1 MKTKVLV
8 VDDTIL
14 YRKIIKDILE
24 TLPNIEVVGTVNNGK
39 TALSRIKTLKPD
51 VMTLDIEMPL
61 MDGIQVLEEIQSQQL
76 EVDCVMISSKTQK
89 GSEATIRALE
99 LGAFDF
105 IEKPDEST
113 VEENIKFIRNSLSAI
128 LKAYS
133 RRLEFRKKVGN
144 FKVAPDLKKKSA
156 FKSGL
161 LTAQVRG
168 SVATHQRS
176 FKRTEKS
183 SAIAIGI
190 STGGPN
196 ALAKMLPKIP
206 ANIGVPV
213 FLVQHMPPMFSAS
226 LAASLDKKCALKV
239 KEAVN
244 GEVVEPN
251 TVYIAEGGKQMKV
264 ASGANF
270 QKIIRIND
278 DPPENNCKP
287 SVDYLFRSVAREYGS
302 KATCVIMTGMGTD
315 GKLGVKVTKAS
326 GAVSIAQSAES
337 CVVYGMPKVVI
348 DAGLADVIAPL
359 DTIADEIIKTLK

>member
-1 MKTKVLV
+1 MRIKVLV

-14 YRKIIKDILE
+14 YRKIIKDVLE
-24 TLPNIEVVGTVNNGK
+24 TIPNVEVVGTVNNGK
-39 TALSRIKTLKPD
+39 TALSRIKSLKPD
-51 VMTLDIEMPL
+51 ILTLDIEMPL
-61 MDGIQVLEEIQSQQL
+61 MDGIEVLEEIQAQQL
-76 EVDCVMISSKTQK
+76 DVECVMISSKTQK

-113 VEENIKFIRNSLSAI
+113 VQKNMEFIKKALSAI
-128 LKAYS
+128 ISAYS
-133 RRLEFRKKVGN
+133 RRLEFRKKLGN
-144 FKVAPDLKKKSA
+144 FKAIPTPVKKTESGTDLSINLKDTPAPARK
-156 FKSGL
+156 
-161 LTAQVRG
+161 RP
-168 SVATHQRS
+168 

-183 SAIAIGI
+183 SVIAIGI

-196 ALAKMLPKIP
+196 ALTKMLPMIP
-206 ANIGVPV
+206 SDIGVPI

-226 LAASLDKKCALKV
+226 LAASLDKKCSLKV

-270 QKIIRIND
+270 TKIIRISD

-287 SVDYLFRSVAREYGS
+287 SVDYLFRSIAREYGS

-326 GAVSIAQSAES
+326 GAISIAQSAET

-359 DTIADEIIKTLK
+359 EKIADEIIKTLK